1 MARFSVQIPSLLGG
15 VSQQAPQLRLVGQ
28 AESMVNAYPSLV
40 DGLMRRHPIEHVA
53 AVDDLST
60 DQVYPSRDDHVH
72 VINRDPDER
81 YMVVL
86 NDGLIQ
92 VVALEDGTPYLVL
105 GPNGD
110 SLNTDYLELGSNP
123 ATTNFKCITIADYT
137 LVLNRLFR
145 TGLSTDLTGPDP
157 SDAEAFLFV
166 RAGNYSTTYSA
177 FLTKVDV
184 EYEVSVTTWD
194 GQALSSGTA
203 EEWELTIVT
212 PGSVGANW
220 SVTILGNTATYTV
233 QPGDNAALVAAGL
246 ASAISALAN
255 VSATNLSN
263 VITIVADLPGVHFTP
278 TVGGVATTGTY
289 SLSNTVVGENAD
301 ELASIDTSDIAQAIL
316 DKILAL
322 PGSPFTAERLG
333 AVVHVESDD
342 VLTTV
347 RTEDG
352 HDGLD
357 FIKVHKVINALDSLP
372 LVGVDGFTIRIDG
385 GTAGTADDYYV
396 TFRTDTATVAEE
408 WELTILAP
416 GDVGKAWK
424 VTILGNSATYTVQA
438 GDSTADVATGLA
450 AAIDALDSVTASA
463 AGEVITIVA
472 DDPGPHIDPMVHEA
486 TRGDFTLVRTTDSI
500 GSFGAGKWT
509 EGRGFNIP
517 VGVDATTMP
526 WRLIRRQDDDAGTIT
541 GTPLGKWFEWSPN
554 EWVERQVG
562 DQDSA
567 PDPSLVGDVIED
579 MFFFRDRLGFTAGQ
593 KVVMSEVGRFFN
605 LYRTTVLSLP
615 DSDPI
620 DITVPSKAVVRI
632 HRAVPLERRLI
643 LFADDTQFALDGD
656 PILTPQT
663 VQVAEAGRTHAD
675 SESDPVS
682 DAEGLYFASSRTD
695 FGGVRRLFPQE
706 AIEGHFLSED
716 TTVAVPQFIAG
727 PVLQMAVIE
736 PEGLL
741 VCLAEN
747 DRRALYLYKTLRIGD
762 QRLQSA
768 WFRYDLGENAII
780 QGFGTVG
787 NTLHLLVHRNIAAY
801 LERSVIQSDLVDEG
815 ADYLTHYDRRVTL
828 TGGSYSNITGRT
840 SWTVP
845 YRYDSDEVYSAT
857 TKSTTG
863 VDGGDVHPLQHE
875 SHTLE
880 TTVFST
886 QGDLSAETLW
896 AGQEFETRYE
906 FSKLYLKS
914 DAPAGGQAL
923 RTGGRLQV
931 LHGSLIYERTAALS
945 VEVTPRLRATRVAA
959 APFSGMSVQEAL
971 IGALS
976 LPANEFRFPV
986 LSSDAEVE
994 IVADG
999 PLPMAIQAAQFEVE
1013 WSPRMGVYRGQ

>member
-1 MARFSVQIPSLLGG
+1 MARFSVQVPSLLGG
-15 VSQQAPQLRLVGQ
+15 VSQQSPQLRLVGQ

-40 DGLMRRHPIEHVA
+40 DGLTRHHPIEHVA

-60 DQVYPSRDDHVH
+60 DTVFPPRNDHVH

-92 VVALEDGTPYLVL
+92 VVALDDGTPYLVL

-110 SLNTDYLELGSNP
+110 SLNTDYLEMGSEP

-137 LVLNRLFR
+137 LVLNRLIR
-145 TGLSTDLTGPDP
+145 TALSTTLTPSDP
-157 SDAEAFLFV
+157 SDAEGFLFV
-166 RAGNYSTTYSA
+166 RAGNYKTTYRA
-177 FLTKVDV
+177 FLMKVDT
-184 EYEVSVTTWD
+184 EYEVEVTTWD
-194 GQALSSGTA
+194 GTALSHGTA

-212 PGSVGANW
+212 PGSVGADW

-233 QPGDNAALVAAGL
+233 QPGDTAALVATGL

-255 VSATNLSN
+255 VSASHASN
-263 VITIVADLPGVHFTP
+263 VITIVGDLPGVHYMV
-278 TVGGVATTGTY
+278 TVGGVATTGTF
-289 SLSNTVVGENAD
+289 SLSNTVVGANAD
-301 ELASIDTSDIAQAIL
+301 ELASIDTGDIAKALL
-316 DKILAL
+316 DKILTL
-322 PGSPFTAERLG
+322 PGAPFSAERLG
-333 AVVHVESDD
+333 PVVHVESDD
-342 VLTTV
+342 VLTTIRV
-347 RTEDG
+347 EDG
-352 HDGLD
+352 HDGTD
-357 FIKVHKVINALDSLP
+357 FIKVHRVIDALDELP

-396 TFRTDTATVAEE
+396 TFRTDTASVAEE
-408 WELTILAP
+408 WELTLLAQ
-416 GDVGKAWK
+416 GDVGKAWT
-424 VTILGNSATYTVQA
+424 VTILGNSATYTVQS
-438 GDSTADVATGLA
+438 GDTLDDVATGLA
-450 AAIDALDSVTASA
+450 VAIDALDSVTASSSGA
-463 AGEVITIVA
+463 VITIVA
-472 DDPGPHIDPMVHEA
+472 DNAGPHISPTVHKA

-500 GSFGAGKWT
+500 GSFAAGKWT
-509 EGRGFNIP
+509 EGRGYSLP

-526 WRLIRRQDDDAGTIT
+526 WRLIRRQDDDDGTIT

-562 DQDSA
+562 DQDLS
-567 PDPSLVGDVIED
+567 PYPSVVGEILED

-643 LFADDTQFALDGD
+643 LFADDTQFALAGD

-663 VQVAEAGRTHAD
+663 VQVAEASRCLAD
-675 SESDPVS
+675 SDSDPVA
-682 DAEGLYFASSRTD
+682 DAEGLFFSSSRNE

-706 AIEGHFLSED
+706 TIEGHFLSED
-716 TTVAVPQFIAG
+716 TTVAVPQFVAG
-727 PVLQMAVIE
+727 TVLQMATID

-741 VCLAEN
+741 ICLAAD

-762 QRLQSA
+762 QRLQSS
-768 WFRYDLGENAII
+768 WFRYDLGENALI
-780 QGFGTVG
+780 QGFGVVG

-801 LERSVIQSDLVDEG
+801 LERTTIQSALVDEG

-828 TGGSYSNITGRT
+828 TGGAYSNITGRT
-840 SWTVP
+840 TWTVP
-845 YRYDSDEVYSAT
+845 YQYDSDEVHSAT
-857 TKSTTG
+857 VKSTTG

-875 SHTLE
+875 SDTLE
-880 TTVFST
+880 ETVFSA
-886 QGDLSAETLW
+886 QGDHSAETLW

-923 RTGGRLQV
+923 RTGGRLQL

-945 VEVTPRLRATRVAA
+945 VEVTPRHRTTRVAS
-959 APFSGMSVQEAL
+959 APFSGMAISEAL
-971 IGALS
+971 IGSLS
-976 LPANEFRFPV
+976 LPAGEFRFPIM
-986 LSSDAEVE
+986 SADAKVE
-994 IVADG
+994 IVATG
-999 PLPMAIQAAQFEVE
+999 PLPMAIQAAAFEVDFNA
-1013 WSPRMGVYRGQ
+1013 RMGTYRGQ